1 MMSPVVVLG
10 KDAPARSKA
19 SMEGA
24 DRDGEGVRA
33 ACTTAESRGVFLSSR
48 QFLLPS
54 STRRVLSGIS
64 SVLRLLCCFLR
75 GSGQIGILPVP

>member
-1 MMSPVVVLG
+1 MSPVVVLR

-19 SMEGA
+19 STVGA

-33 ACTTAESRGVFLSSR
+33 ACTTAESRGAFPSSR

-54 STRRVLSGIS
+54 SAQRVFSGIS
-64 SVLRLLCCFLR
+64 SVLCCFLR
-75 GSGQIGILPVP
+75 GSGQIGFGILPVP